1 MVCQERLSLR
11 RKVRHLLYS
20 TLCFLNRTTRY
31 TSLNDFLR
39 EDWEGGFLEGWDAN
53 DLLTLLNTWQM
64 GDVSRVRDGSYF
76 ADCLGAIKARG
87 LIMPCKKDL
96 YFPVSLSPFTIVT
109 WIWVD
114 GSLDSQRTVRMK

>member
-1 MVCQERLSLR
+1 MVCQEGLSFR
-11 RKVRHLLYS
+11 RKVRLLLYS

-64 GDVSRVRDGSYF
+64 GDVSRVRNGNYF
-76 ADCLGAIKARG
+76 ADCLGSIKARG

-96 YFPVSLSPFTIVT
+96 YFPVSLSPFTFVT
-109 WIWVD
+109 WI
-114 GSLDSQRTVRMK
+114 